1 MRESTV
7 RRPRSVDRGY
17 AGRDIEPRKA
27 KTGVPT
33 PSHRAEGNMG
43 QERYRKRLGR
53 PRVVEDPAHVY
64 KSREQE
70 PGDPTVWP
78 WGKKKKNGIRG
89 PRRESKRARR
99 RCTNGGKSD
108 GPIVPEM
115 SPNKTRDASRA
126 AEGAE
131 ERGLTKGNFGRAKQ
145 APDTEPGRKGAKHGK
160 L

>member
-1 MRESTV
+1 M
-7 RRPRSVDRGY
+7 D
-17 AGRDIEPRKA
+17 
-27 KTGVPT
+27 
-33 PSHRAEGNMG
+33 
-43 QERYRKRLGR
+43 QERYRKRLVR
-53 PRVVEDPAHVY
+53 PRVVVDPAHVY

-78 WGKKKKNGIRG
+78 WGENGARG

-115 SPNKTRDASRA
+115 SSNKTRDALRV

-131 ERGLTKGNFGRAKQ
+131 ERGPTKGNFGRAKQ
-145 APDTEPGRKGAKHGK
+145 APDTEPGRKGVKHGK